1 VTHRATTWLDPRL
14 EVRPSAI
21 HGWGL
26 FARAPIAAEEPVVIW
41 GGEVV
46 EVWQKGGVAV
56 GEGRY
61 LTGPGDDSDRMNHS
75 CEPTVWMQD
84 EVTLVARRA
93 LLAGEETTADY
104 ALWEADEAWIARWR
118 CRCETSVCRGLVTG
132 RDWRLPELRGRYAGR
147 FSPFLEARIAR
158 LGGDLA

>member
-1 VTHRATTWLDPRL
+1 MTYRTTSWIDPRL

-21 HGWGL
+21 DGWGL
-26 FARAPIAAEEPVVIW
+26 FARATIAAGDPVVMW

-46 EVWQKGGVAV
+46 RVWRKGSVAV

-61 LTGPGDDSDRMNHS
+61 LTGPGDASDRMNHS
-75 CEPTVWMQD
+75 CDPTVWMLD

-93 LLAGEETTADY
+93 LTAGEETTADY
-104 ALWEADEAWIARWR
+104 VLWEADQAWVARWH
-118 CRCETSVCRGLVTG
+118 CRCGASVCRGVVTG
-132 RDWRLPELRGRYAGR
+132 RDWRLPVLQARYAGR

-158 LGGDLA
+158 LRAES